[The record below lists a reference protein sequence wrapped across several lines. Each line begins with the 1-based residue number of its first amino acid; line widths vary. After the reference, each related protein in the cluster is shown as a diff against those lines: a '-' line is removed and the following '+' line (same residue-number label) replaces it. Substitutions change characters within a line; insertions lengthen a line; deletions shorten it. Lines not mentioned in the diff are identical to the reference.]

1 MSLSELENH
10 ALAYFVAEHAETFK
24 PADRFFPYGDLVL
37 VWEDKI
43 NVATRKF
50 GTRVRMKAKAAATAY
65 LDMLIEKGGY
75 SAKNN
80 DFGGTMHAFKL
91 DEVRRILRELK
102 DSDPIILKANA
113 GGPDFWAETFAELT
127 KD

>member
-1 MSLSELENH
+1 MNELESH
-10 ALAYFVAEHAETFK
+10 ALAYFVAEYAETFK

-50 GTRVRMKAKAAATAY
+50 GTRVRMKAKPAATAY

-75 SAKNN
+75 TTKAN
-80 DFGGTMHAFKL
+80 DFGGTMHAFQL
-91 DEVRRILRELK
+91 DEVRRILKELK
-102 DSDPIILKANA
+102 ESDPIILKAKA
-113 GGPDFWAETFAELT
+113 DGQDFWAETFAELT